1 MISLLAITIY
11 KSLEANK
18 LLHVF
23 KKQKF
28 CSSKQTTTKKKQPM
42 IPNSAKYLNI
52 CSKSFRFSKP
62 HKQDLG
68 TIEAN
73 WNNVHA

>member
-1 MISLLAITIY
+1 M
-11 KSLEANK
+11 
-18 LLHVF
+18 
-23 KKQKF
+23 
-28 CSSKQTTTKKKQPM
+28 SSKSRNFVLQNRQQQQKKKPM